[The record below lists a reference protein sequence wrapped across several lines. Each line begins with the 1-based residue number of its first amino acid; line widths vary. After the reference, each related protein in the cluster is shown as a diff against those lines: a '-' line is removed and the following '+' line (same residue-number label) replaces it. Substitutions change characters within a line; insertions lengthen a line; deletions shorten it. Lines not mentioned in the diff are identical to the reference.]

1 MVLKEKLRRYTPEQ
15 TKVIEQYWD
24 TLRFTRKTGQIAD
37 GIKEREY
44 EYWERFDPAL
54 VIEALNIHIRKYPNI
69 RENYTRGILRN
80 LKGGASLGGSGKH
93 TGPKHGAAQSTS
105 GTKRDERAEE
115 AFRRKLAGLL

>member
-15 TKVIEQYWD
+15 IKVIEQYWD

-54 VIEALNIHIRKYPNI
+54 VIEALTIHIRKYPNI

-80 LKGGASLGGSGKH
+80 LKGGASLGGSGKSIN
-93 TGPKHGAAQSTS
+93 PKHGTAQNTN

-115 AFRRKLAGLL
+115 AFRRRLAGL

>member
-1 MVLKEKLRRYTPEQ
+1 MVLKEKLLRYTPEQ
-15 TKVIEQYWD
+15 IKVIEQYWD

-44 EYWERFDPAL
+44 EYWERFDPVL
-54 VIEALNIHIRKYPNI
+54 VIEALTIHIRKYPNI

-80 LKGGASLGGSGKH
+80 LKGGASFGSNGKSIN
-93 TGPKHGAAQSTS
+93 PKHGTAQNTN

-115 AFRRKLAGLL
+115 AFRRRLAGL

>member
-15 TKVIEQYWD
+15 IKVIEQYWD
-24 TLRFTRKTGQIAD
+24 TLRFTRKTGQIAE

-54 VIEALNIHIRKYPNI
+54 VIEALTIHIRKYPNI

-80 LKGGASLGGSGKH
+80 LKGGASLGSNGKSIN
-93 TGPKHGAAQSTS
+93 PKYGTAQNTS

-115 AFRRKLAGLL
+115 AFRRRLAGL

>member
-1 MVLKEKLRRYTPEQ
+1 MRLKEKLLRYTPEQ
-15 TKVIEQYWD
+15 MKVIEQYWD

-44 EYWERFDPAL
+44 EYWARFEPAL
-54 VIEALNIHIRKYPNI
+54 VIEALNIHIKKYPNI

-93 TGPKHGAAQSTS
+93 TDAKRGAAQGAS

-115 AFRRKLAGLL
+115 AFRRRLAGL